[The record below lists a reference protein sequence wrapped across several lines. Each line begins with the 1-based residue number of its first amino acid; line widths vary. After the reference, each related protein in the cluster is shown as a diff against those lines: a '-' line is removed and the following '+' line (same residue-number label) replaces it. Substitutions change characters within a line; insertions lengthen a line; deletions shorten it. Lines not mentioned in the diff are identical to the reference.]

1 MSTQPGSLDDDQ
13 ARQAA
18 ADLHCDLHDM
28 GQHVQEQLDEWGDA
42 ARHQAQELQQT
53 LEARIRE
60 KPLSAVLIAAGVGLL
75 IGILW
80 RR

>member
-1 MSTQPGSLDDDQ
+1 MSTQPGSAD
-13 ARQAA
+13 
-18 ADLHCDLHDM
+18 DLHGELHGM
-28 GQHVQEQLDEWGDA
+28 GQHIHEQLDEWGDA
-42 ARHQAQELQQT
+42 ARQQAQELQHT
-53 LEARIRE
+53 LESRIRE